1 VDCNRNVRVELSDS
15 GSSDVGAGFAD
26 ILRLEEELRGQI
38 GDSNGS
44 GVVEGKGFDTSEGN
58 VLGCEGL
65 LNGRQ
70 VPLKKGRHLP
80 ISTPRPFKPTTR
92 TFDEP
97 MRFMAS
103 WPSTYLDVISPHSS
117 RIPSISRGGT
127 SQLPAVQGLIDLSML
142 DGLHS
147 FLWVVD
153 LHRDVLIGLCQ

>member
-15 GSSDVGAGFAD
+15 GGGDIGAGLAD

-70 VPLKKGRHLP
+70 VALKKGRHLP

-103 WPSTYLDVISPHSS
+103 WPST
-117 RIPSISRGGT
+117 
-127 SQLPAVQGLIDLSML
+127 
-142 DGLHS
+142 
-147 FLWVVD
+147 
-153 LHRDVLIGLCQ
+153 